1 MEPPDCKASHNV
13 TPFLCF
19 RDIKAGNKTE
29 IGLVLHSL
37 LILVRSMP
45 QTLAGNVFFSKFLWQ
60 RFNPTFLVYLGLP
73 ESSNQTLNSTA
84 KSWSVE
90 ALFRSLV

>member
-1 MEPPDCKASHNV
+1 MK
-13 TPFLCF
+13 LC
-19 RDIKAGNKTE
+19 REIKEGNKTE

-45 QTLAGNVFFSKFLWQ
+45 SGSGLARNVYFSKFLWQ

-73 ESSNQTLNSTA
+73 ESSSSSINSTA
-84 KSWSVE
+84 KSW
-90 ALFRSLV
+90 